1 MAPTDST
8 ECFIFDLSAHEPVSI
23 ITEQIDRIMIKVI
36 QMVIIAHGSL
46 RVGVAAHRLKL
57 AVALPLIQGLCDHRP
72 PQVCVARLLS
82 SRRVPFPQRP
92 EAQGEEI
99 L

>member
-1 MAPTDST
+1 
-8 ECFIFDLSAHEPVSI
+8 
-23 ITEQIDRIMIKVI
+23 
-36 QMVIIAHGSL
+36 
-46 RVGVAAHRLKL
+46 VAAHRLKL

-72 PQVCVARLLS
+72 PQVHVARLLS
-82 SRRVPFPQRP
+82 SHCVPFPQRP